1 MVHAETL
8 QTLHPAA
15 GATAAIVEFVGELRH
30 AALPDEVRHYARRHL
45 LDTVGVMIAGAGG
58 DVATRAEAV
67 LAAVRPAGRIPV
79 PGRARR
85 ADLIDAAFLG
95 GTAAH
100 GIELD
105 DGFRQG
111 SVHPGCV
118 VVPAVLALGYDR
130 HADGRAVMEAIVA
143 GYEAVIAI
151 GRACHPDLRQ
161 RGFHP
166 TAAVGVFGSAA
177 AAGKLR
183 RLSADALANALG
195 LAASSA
201 AGLFAFVNGGGDI
214 KRLHAGHAARE
225 GLQAALLAEQGVE
238 GPPDVI
244 EARDG
249 FMQAFAFGR
258 ADKTRAALASEA
270 SGQRGHSKS
279 ARAGH
284 SPEPGSSARAALAS
298 EASGQRGHSK
308 SARAG
313 HSPEPGSSARAVA
326 LPPAVPFGITDCYIK
341 PYPCCRHIQPA
352 VEALIGLVNDE
363 AIASDEVQRIDV
375 ATYRI
380 AAEHAETGWDDFAS
394 AQLSFPYLMGLAL
407 RFRAV
412 KFEHFSEQ
420 TRRDPAFAAIARKL
434 TVTAPADVDRLYPQL
449 RPARVTVTTA
459 RGSFTRQADEALG
472 SRIVPLDDAGLTAK
486 FLDLVGPVLGAAR
499 AKELG
504 ERLWSLDAISDVV
517 PLVESMAK
525 PA

>member
-15 GATAAIVEFVGELRH
+15 RATAAIVEFVGELRH
-30 AALPDEVRHYARRHL
+30 AALADEVRHYARRHL

-58 DVATRAEAV
+58 NVAIRAEAV
-67 LAAVRPAGRIPV
+67 LSAARPAGRIPV

-85 ADLIDAAFLG
+85 ADVIDAAFLG

-118 VVPAVLALGYDR
+118 VVPAALALGYDR
-130 HADGRAVMEAIVA
+130 RADGRTLMEAIVA
-143 GYEAVIAI
+143 GYETVIAI

-183 RLSADALANALG
+183 GLSPDALANAFG

-258 ADKTRAALASEA
+258 ADNT
-270 SGQRGHSKS
+270 HSKS
-279 ARAGH
+279 ARAM
-284 SPEPGSSARAALAS
+284 
-298 EASGQRGHSK
+298 
-308 SARAG
+308 
-313 HSPEPGSSARAVA
+313 A
-326 LPPAVPFGITDCYIK
+326 LPPAAPFGITDCYIK

-352 VEALIGLVNDE
+352 VEALIGLLNDE
-363 AIASDEVQRIDV
+363 AIANDEVQRIEV

-407 RFRAV
+407 KFRAV

-434 TVTAPADVDRLYPQL
+434 NVTAPPDIDRLYPQL

-472 SRIVPLDDAGLTAK
+472 SRIVPLDDAGLKAK

-504 ERLWSLDAISDVV
+504 ERLWSLDEINDVA
-517 PLVESMAK
+517 PLVEAMAK
-525 PA
+525 PT

>member
-1 MVHAETL
+1 MAHAEAL
-8 QTLHPAA
+8 QTLDPV
-15 GATAAIVEFVGELRH
+15 GSTTAALVEFISELRYPTI
-30 AALPDEVRHYARRHL
+30 PDEARHYARRHL
-45 LDTVGVMIAGAGG
+45 LDTVGVMIAGAAG
-58 DVATRAEAV
+58 DVASRAEAV
-67 LAAVRPAGRIPV
+67 LATVRPAGRIPV

-85 ADLIDAAFLG
+85 ADLIDAAFIG

-118 VVPAVLALGYDR
+118 VIPAALALGCAR
-130 HADGRAVMEAIVA
+130 HSDGQALMQAIVA
-143 GYEAVIAI
+143 GYETVIAI

-177 AAGKLR
+177 AAGKLGA
-183 RLSADALANALG
+183 LSPDRLANAFG

-201 AGLFAFVNGGGDI
+201 GGLFAFVNGGGDI

-225 GLQAALLAEQGVE
+225 GLQAALLADQGVE
-238 GPPDVI
+238 GPPGVL

-249 FMQAFAFGR
+249 FMQAFSR
-258 ADKTRAALASEA
+258 ADK
-270 SGQRGHSKS
+270 
-279 ARAGH
+279 AR
-284 SPEPGSSARAALAS
+284 
-298 EASGQRGHSK
+298 
-308 SARAG
+308 
-313 HSPEPGSSARAVA
+313 VIA
-326 LPPAVPFGITDCYIK
+326 LPPPFGITDCYIK

-352 VEALIGLVNDE
+352 VEALIGVLADE
-363 AIASDEVQRIDV
+363 NIASDEVERIEV

-394 AQLSFPYLMGLAL
+394 AQLSFPYLIGLAL
-407 RFRAV
+407 KFRAI
-412 KFEHFSEQ
+412 KLKHFADEV
-420 TRRDPAFAAIARKL
+420 RRDPGFAAIARKL
-434 TVTAPADVDRLYPQL
+434 TVTAPPDVDRLYPQL

-472 SRIVPLDDAGLTAK
+472 SRIVPLDDAALEAK
-486 FLDLVGPVLGAAR
+486 FLGLVGPVLGTAR
-499 AKELG
+499 AKALAEQ
-504 ERLWSLDAISDVV
+504 LWSIDALSDVA

>member
-1 MVHAETL
+1 
-8 QTLHPAA
+8 
-15 GATAAIVEFVGELRH
+15 
-30 AALPDEVRHYARRHL
+30 
-45 LDTVGVMIAGAGG
+45 
-58 DVATRAEAV
+58 
-67 LAAVRPAGRIPV
+67 
-79 PGRARR
+79 
-85 ADLIDAAFLG
+85 
-95 GTAAH
+95 
-100 GIELD
+100 
-105 DGFRQG
+105 
-111 SVHPGCV
+111 
-118 VVPAVLALGYDR
+118 
-130 HADGRAVMEAIVA
+130 MEAIVA

-183 RLSADALANALG
+183 GLSADALANALG

-258 ADKTRAALASEA
+258 ADN
-270 SGQRGHSKS
+270 
-279 ARAGH
+279 
-284 SPEPGSSARAALAS
+284 ARAALAS

-313 HSPEPGSSARAVA
+313 HSPEPASSARPIAF
-326 LPPAVPFGITDCYIK
+326 PPAAPFGITDCYIK

-352 VEALIGLVNDE
+352 IEALIGLINDMAIANDE
-363 AIASDEVQRIDV
+363 VERIDV

-407 RFRAV
+407 KFRAI

-434 TVTAPADVDRLYPQL
+434 SVTAPGATADRGDRLAHRAARRR
-449 RPARVTVTTA
+449 RPHGEVSRPGRAGARRRAGERPGRAAVVARCDQRRGAAGGVDGEAGVAGTNHNPGPAICCRPRA
-459 RGSFTRQADEALG
+459 RGDDGGECEAEPINRIASHPYFGNSASALARSICARRASERNPDSWVWIISAMTR
-472 SRIVPLDDAGLTAK
+472 GLAN
-486 FLDLVGPVLGAAR
+486 G
-499 AKELG
+499 
-504 ERLWSLDAISDVV
+504 
-517 PLVESMAK
+517 
-525 PA
+525 

>member
-1 MVHAETL
+1 MVHAEAL
-8 QTLHPAA
+8 STLHPAA

-67 LAAVRPAGRIPV
+67 LAAARPAGRIPV
-79 PGRARR
+79 PGRSRR
-85 ADLIDAAFLG
+85 ADVIDAAFLG

-130 HADGRAVMEAIVA
+130 HADGRALMEAIVA

-183 RLSADALANALG
+183 GLSADALANALG

-258 ADKTRAALASEA
+258 ADK
-270 SGQRGHSKS
+270 
-279 ARAGH
+279 
-284 SPEPGSSARAALAS
+284 ARAALAS

-313 HSPEPGSSARAVA
+313 HSPEPGLSARAIA
-326 LPPAVPFGITDCYIK
+326 LPPAAPFGITDCYIK

-363 AIASDEVQRIDV
+363 TIASDEVERIDV

-407 RFRAV
+407 KFRAV

-434 TVTAPADVDRLYPQL
+434 TVTAPPDVDRLYPQL

-499 AKELG
+499 AKDLG
-504 ERLWSLDAISDVV
+504 ERLWSLDAISDVAA
-517 PLVESMAK
+517 LVESMAK

>member
-1 MVHAETL
+1 MVHAEAL
-8 QTLHPAA
+8 STLHPAT
-15 GATAAIVEFVGELRH
+15 GATAAIVQFVGELRH

-130 HADGRAVMEAIVA
+130 HADGRTVMEAIVA

-166 TAAVGVFGSAA
+166 TAAVGLFGSAA

-183 RLSADALANALG
+183 RLSADGLANAFG

-258 ADKTRAALASEA
+258 ADKA
-270 SGQRGHSKS
+270 HSKS
-279 ARAGH
+279 ARAI
-284 SPEPGSSARAALAS
+284 
-298 EASGQRGHSK
+298 
-308 SARAG
+308 
-313 HSPEPGSSARAVA
+313 A
-326 LPPAVPFGITDCYIK
+326 LPPVAPFGITDCYIK

-352 VEALIGLVNDE
+352 VEALIGLLNDE
-363 AIASDEVQRIDV
+363 TIASDEVQRIEV

-407 RFRAV
+407 KFRAV

-420 TRRDPAFAAIARKL
+420 TRRDPAFGAIARKL
-434 TVTAPADVDRLYPQL
+434 SVTAPADVDRLYPQL

-499 AKELG
+499 AKDLG
-504 ERLWSLDAISDVV
+504 ERLWSLEEISDVAG
-517 PLVESMAK
+517 LVESMAK

>member
-1 MVHAETL
+1 MAHAEAL
-8 QTLHPAA
+8 QTLDPV
-15 GATAAIVEFVGELRH
+15 GSTTAALVEFISELRYPTI
-30 AALPDEVRHYARRHL
+30 PDEARHYARRHL
-45 LDTVGVMIAGAGG
+45 LDTVGVMIAGAAG
-58 DVATRAEAV
+58 DVASRAEAV
-67 LAAVRPAGRIPV
+67 LATVRPAGRIPV

-118 VVPAVLALGYDR
+118 VIPAALALGCAR
-130 HADGRAVMEAIVA
+130 HSDGQALMQAIVV
-143 GYEAVIAI
+143 GYETVIAI

-177 AAGKLR
+177 AAGKLGA
-183 RLSADALANALG
+183 LSPDRLANAFG

-201 AGLFAFVNGGGDI
+201 GGLFAFVNGGGDI

-225 GLQAALLAEQGVE
+225 GLQAALLADQGVE
-238 GPPDVI
+238 GPPGVL

-249 FMQAFAFGR
+249 FMQAFSR
-258 ADKTRAALASEA
+258 ADK
-270 SGQRGHSKS
+270 
-279 ARAGH
+279 AR
-284 SPEPGSSARAALAS
+284 
-298 EASGQRGHSK
+298 
-308 SARAG
+308 
-313 HSPEPGSSARAVA
+313 VIA
-326 LPPAVPFGITDCYIK
+326 LPPPFGITDCYIK

-352 VEALIGLVNDE
+352 VEALIGVLADE
-363 AIASDEVQRIDV
+363 NIASDEVERIEV

-394 AQLSFPYLMGLAL
+394 AQLSFPYLIGLAL
-407 RFRAV
+407 KFRAI
-412 KFEHFSEQ
+412 KLKHFADEV
-420 TRRDPAFAAIARKL
+420 RRDPGFAAIARKL
-434 TVTAPADVDRLYPQL
+434 TVTAPPDVDRLYPQL

-472 SRIVPLDDAGLTAK
+472 SRIVPLDDAALEVK
-486 FLDLVGPVLGAAR
+486 FLGLVGPVLGTAR
-499 AKELG
+499 AKALAEQ
-504 ERLWSLDAISDVV
+504 LWSIDALSDVA

>member
-1 MVHAETL
+1 MAHAEAL
-8 QTLHPAA
+8 QTLDPV
-15 GATAAIVEFVGELRH
+15 GSTTAAVVEFVSELRY
-30 AALPDEVRHYARRHL
+30 ATIPDEARHYARRHL
-45 LDTVGVMIAGAGG
+45 LDTVGVMIAGAAG
-58 DVATRAEAV
+58 DVASRAEAV
-67 LAAVRPAGRIPV
+67 LATVRPAGRIPV

-118 VVPAVLALGYDR
+118 VIPAALALGCAR
-130 HADGRAVMEAIVA
+130 HSDGQALMQAIVA
-143 GYEAVIAI
+143 GYETVIAI

-177 AAGKLR
+177 AASKLGA
-183 RLSADALANALG
+183 LSPDRLANAFG

-201 AGLFAFVNGGGDI
+201 GGLFAFVNGGGDI

-225 GLQAALLAEQGVE
+225 GLQAALLADQGVE
-238 GPPDVI
+238 GPPGVL

-249 FMQAFAFGR
+249 FMQAFAR
-258 ADKTRAALASEA
+258 VEK
-270 SGQRGHSKS
+270 
-279 ARAGH
+279 
-284 SPEPGSSARAALAS
+284 ARAALAS
-298 EASGQRGHSK
+298 EASGQRGYLIN
-308 SARAG
+308 ARAG
-313 HSPEPGSSARAVA
+313 HSPELGSSARVIM
-326 LPPAVPFGITDCYIK
+326 LPPPFGITDCYIK

-352 VEALIGLVNDE
+352 VEALIGVLTDE
-363 AIASDEVQRIDV
+363 NIASDEVDRIEV

-394 AQLSFPYLMGLAL
+394 AQLSFPYLIGLAL
-407 RFRAV
+407 KFRAI
-412 KFEHFSEQ
+412 KLEHFADAV
-420 TRRDPAFAAIARKL
+420 RRDPGFAAIARKL
-434 TVTAPADVDRLYPQL
+434 SVTAPPDIDRLYPQL

-472 SRIVPLDDAGLTAK
+472 SRIVPLDDGALEAK
-486 FLDLVGPVLGAAR
+486 FLDLVGPVLGPAR
-499 AKELG
+499 AKALAEQ
-504 ERLWSLDAISDVV
+504 LWSIEAISDVA

>member
-1 MVHAETL
+1 MSHAEAL

-15 GATAAIVEFVGELRH
+15 GATQAIVDFVSELRF
-30 AALPDEVRHYARRHL
+30 AALTEEVRHYARRHL
-45 LDTVGVMIAGAGG
+45 TDTIGVMIAGAGG

-79 PGRARR
+79 PGRMRR

-130 HADGRAVMEAIVA
+130 RITGAALIEAVVA
-143 GYEAVIAI
+143 GYEAEIAI

-166 TAAVGVFGSAA
+166 AAACGVFGAVM

-183 RLSADALANALG
+183 GLSAVELANALG
-195 LAASSA
+195 IAASSA
-201 AGLFAFVNGGGDI
+201 AGLFAFVNGGADI
-214 KRLHAGHAARE
+214 KRLHAGHASRE

-258 ADKTRAALASEA
+258 ADKARAAHSAAEDARERAFPSEA
-270 SGQRGHSKS
+270 SGQRGHVIS

-284 SPEPGSSARAALAS
+284 SPET
-298 EASGQRGHSK
+298 
-308 SARAG
+308 
-313 HSPEPGSSARAVA
+313 GSSARAVI
-326 LPPAVPFGITDCYIK
+326 LPPAVAYGITDCYIK

-352 VEALIGLVNDE
+352 VEALTGLLADE
-363 AIASDEVQRIDV
+363 KIATEEVQRIDV

-407 RFRAV
+407 KFRSI
-412 KFEHFSEQ
+412 KFEHF
-420 TRRDPAFAAIARKL
+420 TDAMRRDPSFAAIARKL
-434 TVTAPADVDRLYPQL
+434 HITAPPDIDRLYPQL

-472 SRIVPLDDAGLTAK
+472 SRIVPLDDAGLKAK
-486 FLDLVGPVLGAAR
+486 FSDLVGPVLGPAR
-499 AKELG
+499 AKELL
-504 ERLWSLDAISDVV
+504 EQLWSVEEIGDVA

-525 PA
+525 